1 MLYYPIGKQ
10 EFEVIR
16 TQGFTYVDK
25 TFWAHRLGTR
35 SGQYFLSRPRRF
47 GKSLLVSTLKELFSG
62 DRALFKGLWIEP
74 HLEEIEQRRV
84 FHLSFNTLSYKQLG
98 LEKAILQEL
107 RMIAKQQGIPLES
120 EGVPSIFNEIILKM
134 AVEKPIA
141 VLIDEYDKPI
151 IDYLDD
157 FEKADANREILKSFY
172 SILKNAEKHIHLLF
186 ITGVSKFSKVSIF
199 SDLNHLVDIS
209 MEDEF
214 STITGFTQ
222 EEVEKVFGE
231 RITEI
236 GVAKDMNA
244 AEIRQ
249 KVRLYYDG
257 YSWDGMRFV
266 YNPFSL
272 LSFLS
277 SQAFNN
283 FWFETGTPTFLVKH
297 LKINRPPDEVEG
309 TIVQKGSFNKFD
321 LSNVDVIAVMFQT
334 GYLTVKRAE
343 GDGMSAY
350 LTLGYPNEEVR
361 FSFEF
366 MLLEAYARQTANSIS
381 PQLYRLRHSLLTH
394 DAPAFVTHL
403 KAFFSSVPFDAS
415 PPPGKQVPELW
426 EGFFHALTY
435 LLLKVLD
442 LDVRAEVAS
451 AQGRTDVLLT
461 LKNGHWVIE
470 FKMGSAKSAMTQI
483 KKQGYA
489 DPFRTSGKP
498 IILLG
503 LGLSSDIRNV
513 KTSAWE
519 RIEPQ

>member
-16 TQGFTYVDK
+16 TQGFAYVDK
-25 TFWAHRLGTR
+25 THWAYRLAKR

-47 GKSLLVSTLKELFSG
+47 GKSLMVSTLNELFSG
-62 DRALFKGLWIEP
+62 DRALFAGLWIEP
-74 HLEEIEQRRV
+74 YLEEIEQRPV
-84 FHLSFNTLSYKQLG
+84 LTISFNNIGHKTKGLG
-98 LEKAILQEL
+98 KALTGE
-107 RMIAKQQGIPLES
+107 MEFIAEQQGITLKEKNYDS
-120 EGVPSIFNEIILKM
+120 QFRELILKM
-134 AVEKPIA
+134 SEEKQI
-141 VLIDEYDKPI
+141 VILLDEYDKPI

-199 SDLNHLVDIS
+199 SDLNHLKDIS

-222 EEVEKVFGE
+222 EEIEPVFGE
-231 RITEI
+231 RMTEI
-236 GVAKDMNA
+236 GIAKGMKA
-244 AEIRQ
+244 EEIRQ
-249 KVRLYYDG
+249 KIRLYYDG
-257 YSWDGMRFV
+257 YSWDGLQYL

-272 LSFLS
+272 LSFLDS
-277 SQAFNN
+277 ASFDN
-283 FWFETGTPTFLVKH
+283 FWFETGTPTFLVKI
-297 LKINRPPDEVEG
+297 LKNTRPPDQVEG

-321 LSNVDVIAVMFQT
+321 PADIDVIAVMFQT
-334 GYLTVKRAE
+334 GYLTVKQVE

-366 MLLEAYARQTANSIS
+366 MLLAAYSRQIASLIS
-381 PQLYRLRHSLLTH
+381 PQLYRLRQSLLEH
-394 DAPAFVTHL
+394 DAPAFVKHL
-403 KAFFSSVPFDAS
+403 KAFFASVPFDTS
-415 PPPGKQVPELW
+415 PPPGKQLPDLW
-426 EGFFHALTY
+426 EGFFHALTF

-451 AQGRTDVLLT
+451 AKGRTDVLLS
-461 LKNGHWVIE
+461 LHNGYWVIE

-503 LGLSSDIRNV
+503 LGLNSEIRNV

-519 RIEPQ
+519 RIAP